1 MSILIPSKNKRTV
14 QHRKAEDAE
23 AAKQRFLRRKSW
35 FITEMMRQQANRYQM
50 ALDEAYYDGDHW
62 SPDEAAVV
70 RARGQNPVVF
80 NELKPMVDFLI
91 GTERRARVDFQVMNR
106 TDGSEEAYE
115 DAQNKTALLKF
126 IDDINRSAFER
137 SEASAQTFKAGLG
150 WLEVAVHGHPTEH
163 PIYKRWESWRNMLH
177 DSLGQSKLPRDW
189 RYMFR
194 FREVD
199 FDLVEAMVPRD
210 KVDLL
215 QKAIINAD
223 TRAYMDWWNGAP
235 LTGTSSVV
243 DAGLTGKWTTYDADA
258 WLNNPRQRIM
268 LIECWA
274 TEVYRDT
281 GDAKN
286 GMRDMP
292 FEMRKRCA
300 VMTEYDTL
308 FESWSPYNH
317 GEFPFI
323 PFWCYRRTK
332 DGQPYSVLRQHR
344 GPQDSLNKHMSKA
357 QFRVST
363 RQAWI
368 ESGALDPKEMDIDEF
383 EEAVNDPS
391 ATIIVAKGALSGKKV
406 EIKEGAQLAQAD
418 ILLADRFAQSIRQ
431 TGAVSVEDRGQEHS
445 SGAVSGKARAIRQEQ
460 GSMLTAEVFDNL
472 LLARQLEGEI
482 TLSLAEQYIDQPMA
496 FAAPGDTRR
505 RKFIEINQPDP
516 TAPGRKINDI
526 QARKAAFVIG
536 ETPWQQ
542 ALAESAFESMMSMLG
557 ETAKVAPNVVVAILD
572 IVFDLHPSL
581 PKKELLLRRIR
592 QVTGMD
598 DPDEGET
605 PEAAAKKQQQEQIAK
620 AQFEAQMA
628 QLRADIMAAEAKG
641 QNLSAQAMAKRL
653 ETLYMAAQAAQV
665 LTMAPE
671 IAPVADELARSVGF
685 EDMAGDA
692 PLGQPVPTVQA
703 PAVPDA
709 LQADGAAAGGMA
721 GAESPEITGVMTQG
735 APAA

>member
-1 MSILIPSKNKRTV
+1 MSKLTKKKSHQETLDRE
-14 QHRKAEDAE
+14 AE
-23 AAKQRFLRRKSW
+23 KQRFLRRKSW
-35 FITEMMRQQANRYQM
+35 FITEMMRQQANRWQM
-50 ALDEAYYDGDHW
+50 ALDEAYYDGDQW
-62 SPDEAAVV
+62 SPDEAAIV

-80 NELKPMVDFLI
+80 NECKPMADFLI
-91 GTERRARVDFQVMNR
+91 GTERKARVDFQVMNR
-106 TDGSEEAYE
+106 SESSEEAYR

-126 IDDINRSAFER
+126 IDDLNRAPFER

-150 WLEVAVHGHPTEH
+150 WLEVAVHAHPTDY

-189 RYMFR
+189 RYIFR

-199 FDLVEAMVPRD
+199 FDIVEAMVPRN

-223 TRAYMDWWNGAP
+223 TRAYMEWWNGAP
-235 LTGTSSVV
+235 LTGSSSVV

-268 LIECWA
+268 LIECWS
-274 TEVYRDT
+274 TEVYNDT
-281 GDAKN
+281 GDARS
-286 GMRDMP
+286 GMNDRP

-308 FESWSPYNH
+308 FESWSPYDH
-317 GEFPFI
+317 DQFPFI

-332 DGQPYSVLRQHR
+332 DGQPYGVNRQHR

-357 QFRVST
+357 QFRAST
-363 RQAWI
+363 RQAWL
-368 ESGALDPKEMDIDEF
+368 EAGALDDKVMDIDEF

-391 ATIIVAKGALSGKKV
+391 AVLHFAKGALSGKKV
-406 EIKEGAQLAQAD
+406 EIKEGTALAQAD

-431 TGAVSVEDRGQEHS
+431 TGGASIEDRGQET
-445 SGAVSGKARAIRQEQ
+445 GASPVSGRARAIRQEQ
-460 GSMLTAEVFDNL
+460 GSTLVSEIFDNL

-482 TLSLAEQYIDQPMA
+482 TLSLAEQFHDKPMA
-496 FAAPGDTRR
+496 FPGPGDTRR
-505 RKFIEINQPDP
+505 RQFVEINQPDP
-516 TAPGRKINDI
+516 TQPSGKRNDI

-536 ETPWQQ
+536 EAPWQQ
-542 ALAESAFESMMSMLG
+542 ALAESAFESMMAMLG

-581 PKKELLLRRIR
+581 PKKDLLLRRIR

-605 PEAAAKKQQQEQIAK
+605 PEAKAKKDQQEQIAK

-628 QLRADIMAAEAKG
+628 QLRADIMAAQAKG
-641 QNLSAQAMAKRL
+641 EHLNAQAMAKRL
-653 ETLYMAAQAAQV
+653 EALYMAAQAAQV

-671 IAPVADELARSVGF
+671 IAPVADELAKSVGF
-685 EDMAGDA
+685 QDMAGDA
-692 PLGQPVPTVQA
+692 ALGGPVPTVGA
-703 PAVPDA
+703 PTLPQPQ
-709 LQADGAAAGGMA
+709 QADGALAGGMA
-721 GAESPEITGVMTQG
+721 GAESPEITGVSQ
-735 APAA
+735 